1 MNEKEWWDR
10 RGDGGRKGLI
20 GLKTFFSNF
29 IIILNKKRYE
39 LSPFCKLKHS
49 SNIFDGHQLH
59 GRSKLQV
66 L

>member
-29 IIILNKKRYE
+29 IIILNKKR
-39 LSPFCKLKHS
+39 LSFPNPGSIL
-49 SNIFDGHQLH
+49 
-59 GRSKLQV
+59 V
-66 L
+66 V